1 MHKVSRRGLFSL
13 ICGLGGAAI
22 ACSKLSLLGTAM
34 AGSRAIPPMEPP
46 TRLDESHGSTSSE
59 AVEVGE
65 AIGRFEWF
73 DGRWGYLRE
82 EGGDRR
88 ILVLASCLRAARIEK
103 VSTDTIYRCAFLRRP
118 KGLLGFRIW
127 EVSTP
132 S

>member
-1 MHKVSRRGLFSL
+1 MERVSRRGLISL
-13 ICGLGGAAI
+13 MCGLGGAAI
-22 ACSKLSLLGTAM
+22 VGKLSFFGAPTA
-34 AGSRAIPPMEPP
+34 APRIVPPTEPP
-46 TRLDESHGSTSSE
+46 TQFDAPHGSASSE
-59 AVEVGE
+59 AVEIGE

-82 EGGDRR
+82 DGSDRR

-103 VSTDTIYRCAFLRRP
+103 VSTDTIYRCAYLRRP

>member
-1 MHKVSRRGLFSL
+1 MEKVSRRGLISL
-13 ICGLGGAAI
+13 MCGLGGAAI
-22 ACSKLSLLGTAM
+22 VGKLSLLGTTTA
-34 AGSRAIPPMEPP
+34 APHVIPSMEPP
-46 TRLDESHGSTSSE
+46 TRLDETHGIASGE
-59 AVEVGE
+59 AIEVGE

-82 EGGDRR
+82 EGSDKR
-88 ILVLASCLRAARIEK
+88 ILILASCLRYEHIEH